1 DMLTRGY
8 GKLSAKLVRIAVM
21 MLVVYAGIIA
31 FGLNEF
37 RKTPVGFIPQLD
49 RGYLIIVTQLPP
61 AASLARTDEVN
72 RKAVEIALSGPG
84 VRHAVNIVGFSGAT
98 STNAQTAGVVFVPLD
113 PFEKG
118 AQAPR
123 QSAAAIQGHLFQRLA
138 SIHEAL
144 IFVAAPPPVSGIG
157 NAGGFRMMIEDRAG
171 LGFQALQGGAY
182 AMMGKAGQT
191 PGVQQVYL
199 LFQNTTPQLYLEI

>member
-1 DMLTRGY
+1 MASSGCSIVISTCSTRGY

-72 RKAVEIALSGPG
+72 RKAVEIALSIPG
-84 VRHAVNIVGFSGAT
+84 LRMQSTSSASPEPRLQTRPTRVPFS
-98 STNAQTAGVVFVPLD
+98 
-113 PFEKG
+113 
-118 AQAPR
+118 
-123 QSAAAIQGHLFQRLA
+123 
-138 SIHEAL
+138 
-144 IFVAAPPPVSGIG
+144 
-157 NAGGFRMMIEDRAG
+157 
-171 LGFQALQGGAY
+171 
-182 AMMGKAGQT
+182 
-191 PGVQQVYL
+191 
-199 LFQNTTPQLYLEI
+199 